1 MPAPAALRGMQS
13 RANARPTTLAQKQQQ
28 LRAPRL
34 IRSRPCIVR
43 ASQQTEPA
51 VEQEVTPF
59 RRALLGLTAG
69 LAAGALLLS
78 PGAHAEPFLASTG
91 GKGFLAAEEQK
102 LYNLRVELEG
112 EARQEI
118 ERERQLLESEAEK
131 SQVGK
136 LCATP
141 FGIDIVGITE
151 FVALVGALVG
161 GITARQRKAELE
173 RLNEQLRKINMSLR
187 QQARAGTV
195 YAPGLSYAPPTA
207 PSNGSSNGNGMPP
220 ATVTLPAVKA
230 TVTVPANL
238 PTAST
243 SSSRDVATAAAAAA
257 AAPVAARTLLSMEEE
272 EMTSDQIQCRDALRA
287 GKRFLKEANGSAA
300 MVRFEKA
307 LMLSKAISDKVQERR
322 ATRGLAAAARL
333 QGQFRPA
340 IKYLERVLEISR
352 DMGEYTGDA
361 DAYGT
366 IADCY
371 TDLDMFE
378 QAAEYYDKYIQAM
391 NRDGPV

>member
-1 MPAPAALRGMQS
+1 MPAPASLRGMQS
-13 RANARPTTLAQKQQQ
+13 RGSARPLAQQQQQ
-28 LRAPRL
+28 LRSRL
-34 IRSRPCIVR
+34 ISSRPCIVR
-43 ASQQTEPA
+43 ASQQAEPA
-51 VEQEVTPF
+51 VEVNPS

-118 ERERQLLESEAEK
+118 ERERQILESEAEK

-195 YAPGLSYAPPTA
+195 YAPGGGPRRPGYEE
-207 PSNGSSNGNGMPP
+207 G
-220 ATVTLPAVKA
+220 
-230 TVTVPANL
+230 VPCA
-238 PTAST
+238 AS
-243 SSSRDVATAAAAAA
+243 
-257 AAPVAARTLLSMEEE
+257 PH
-272 EMTSDQIQCRDALRA
+272 
-287 GKRFLKEANGSAA
+287 
-300 MVRFEKA
+300 
-307 LMLSKAISDKVQERR
+307 
-322 ATRGLAAAARL
+322 
-333 QGQFRPA
+333 P
-340 IKYLERVLEISR
+340 
-352 DMGEYTGDA
+352 
-361 DAYGT
+361 
-366 IADCY
+366 
-371 TDLDMFE
+371 
-378 QAAEYYDKYIQAM
+378 
-391 NRDGPV
+391 

>member
-1 MPAPAALRGMQS
+1 MPAPASLRGMQS
-13 RANARPTTLAQKQQQ
+13 SRGTARPLNTQQQQQ
-28 LRAPRL
+28 LRL
-34 IRSRPCIVR
+34 VSSRPCIVR
-43 ASQQTEPA
+43 ASQQADPV
-51 VEQEVTPF
+51 VEEVNPS

-118 ERERQLLESEAEK
+118 ERERQILESEAEK

-195 YAPGLSYAPPTA
+195 YAPG
-207 PSNGSSNGNGMPP
+207 G
-220 ATVTLPAVKA
+220 
-230 TVTVPANL
+230 
-238 PTAST
+238 
-243 SSSRDVATAAAAAA
+243 
-257 AAPVAARTLLSMEEE
+257 
-272 EMTSDQIQCRDALRA
+272 
-287 GKRFLKEANGSAA
+287 
-300 MVRFEKA
+300 
-307 LMLSKAISDKVQERR
+307 
-322 ATRGLAAAARL
+322 
-333 QGQFRPA
+333 
-340 IKYLERVLEISR
+340 
-352 DMGEYTGDA
+352 
-361 DAYGT
+361 
-366 IADCY
+366 
-371 TDLDMFE
+371 
-378 QAAEYYDKYIQAM
+378 
-391 NRDGPV
+391 GPGV